1 MNGTMGWFFR
11 LGARPILALQDS
23 EKAHFRA
30 IRKLKVLGK
39 LKITR
44 GVLSIFF
51 SSPKMEVERFGIQFP
66 NPVGLAAGM
75 DKKAECLTAWPAL
88 GFGFAEV
95 GGVTLHEQKG
105 NPKPR
110 MFRHWN
116 SRSLINRMGFN
127 NDGADKTA
135 NRMEKVKQ
143 KGNWPKIPIA
153 INLGKSKITDNEN
166 AAEDYCGS
174 IKKLWNYT
182 DFFVVNVSSPNTPNL
197 RDLQTDEYL
206 EELLEKCVQQN
217 KESAK
222 ENNADEKP
230 ILVKVAPDLTDEQLA
245 IIARTARA
253 SGLSGIVAT
262 NTTISRP
269 ELDGKTGQKF
279 LQESGGLSG
288 KPLVKRTTEVIKL
301 IYQETE
307 GQLPIIG
314 VGGISNADDAWE
326 KIINGACLVQF
337 YSAFVFEGP
346 TVTKSIVKGLK
357 RKLKQHSLD
366 SLDQAVGM
374 AVNVR

>member
-1 MNGTMGWFFR
+1 MGWFFR
-11 LGARPILALQDS
+11 LGARPILAVQDS
-23 EKAHFRA
+23 EKAHYRA
-30 IRKLKVLGK
+30 IRKIKLLGRW
-39 LKITR
+39 KITR
-44 GVLSIFF
+44 VFLSGFF
-51 SSPKMEVERFGIQFP
+51 SSPTLNVERFGIKFS

-75 DKKAECLTAWPAL
+75 DKKAEALTAWPAL

-95 GGVTLHEQKG
+95 GGVTLHEQQG

-110 MFRHWN
+110 MFRNWN

-135 NRMEKVKQ
+135 KRMSKVKE
-143 KGNWPKIPIA
+143 KGNWPNIPIA
-153 INLGKSKITDNEN
+153 INLGKSKITENEN

-174 IKKLWNYT
+174 IEKLWEFA

-197 RDLQTDEYL
+197 RDLQTDEHL
-206 EELLEKCVQQN
+206 AGLLERCIQQN
-217 KESAK
+217 KKCAEEHGAK
-222 ENNADEKP
+222 EKP
-230 ILVKVAPDLTDEQLA
+230 ILVKVAPDLEDEQLA
-245 IIARTARA
+245 IIARTARS

-269 ELDGKTGQKF
+269 EINTKSGKKF
-279 LQESGGLSG
+279 TKETGGLSG
-288 KPLVKRTTEVIKL
+288 KPLGKRSTEVIRL

-346 TVTKSIVKGLK
+346 TITKSIVKGLK
-357 RKLKQHSLD
+357 KKLKQHSLD

>member
-1 MNGTMGWFFR
+1 MGWFFR
-11 LGARPILALQDS
+11 LGARPVLAVQDS
-23 EKAHFRA
+23 EKAHYRA
-30 IRKLKVLGK
+30 IRKLKILSK
-39 LKITR
+39 LKVSR
-44 GVLSIFF
+44 GVLSLFF
-51 SSPKMEVERFGIQFP
+51 SSPKMEVERFGIQFS

-135 NRMEKVKQ
+135 NRMAKVKE

-174 IKKLWNYT
+174 IKKLWNYA

-206 EELLEKCVQQN
+206 AALLEKCVQQN
-217 KESAK
+217 KDSAK
-222 ENNADEKP
+222 EHNTSEKP
-230 ILVKVAPDLTDEQLA
+230 ILVKVSPDLTDEKLA

-269 ELDGKTGQKF
+269 ELDGKTGNKF
-279 LQESGGLSG
+279 VQESGGLSG
-288 KPLVKRTTEVIKL
+288 KPLVKRSTEVIKL

>member
-1 MNGTMGWFFR
+1 MGWFFR
-11 LGARPILALQDS
+11 LGARPILAVQDS
-23 EKAHFRA
+23 EKAHYRA
-30 IRKLKVLGK
+30 IRKIKILGK
-39 LKITR
+39 LKISR
-44 GVLSIFF
+44 SFLSIFF
-51 SSPKMEVERFGIQFP
+51 SSPKLNVERFGIQFS

-95 GGVTLHEQKG
+95 GGVTLHEQQG

-116 SRSLINRMGFN
+116 SKSLINRMGFN
-127 NDGADKTA
+127 NDGAEKTA
-135 NRMEKVKQ
+135 ERMQNVKEK
-143 KGNWPKIPIA
+143 GIWPKIPIA
-153 INLGKSKITDNEN
+153 INLGKSKITSNEN
-166 AAEDYCGS
+166 AADDYCGS
-174 IKKLWNYT
+174 IEKLWKYA

-206 EELLEKCVQQN
+206 EELLEKCIKQN
-217 KESAK
+217 KKCAKEHSAK
-222 ENNADEKP
+222 EKP
-230 ILVKVAPDLTDEQLA
+230 ILVKVAPDLEDEQLA
-245 IIARTARA
+245 IIARTARS

-269 ELDGKTGQKF
+269 ELNTKAGKKF
-279 LQESGGLSG
+279 TDEKGGLSG
-288 KPLVKRTTEVIKL
+288 KPLAKRSTEVIRL

-314 VGGISNADDAWE
+314 VGGISNAEDAWE
-326 KIINGACLVQF
+326 KIINGACLLQF

-346 TVTKSIVKGLK
+346 SVTKSIVKGLK
-357 RKLKQHSLD
+357 KKLKQHSLD

-374 AVNVR
+374 AVDVR

>member
-1 MNGTMGWFFR
+1 MGWFFR
-11 LGARPILALQDS
+11 LGARPILAVQDS
-23 EKAHFRA
+23 EKAHYRA
-30 IRKLKVLGK
+30 IRKIK
-39 LKITR
+39 LFGRWKLTR
-44 GVLSIFF
+44 GLLSGFF
-51 SSPKMEVERFGIQFP
+51 SSPKLNVERFGIQFP

-75 DKKAECLTAWPAL
+75 DKKAEALTAWPAL

-95 GGVTLHEQKG
+95 GGVTLHEQQG

-110 MFRHWN
+110 MFRNWN
-116 SRSLINRMGFN
+116 SKSLINRMGFN
-127 NDGADKTA
+127 NDGADNTA
-135 NRMEKVKQ
+135 KRMAKVKE

-174 IKKLWNYT
+174 IKKLWTYA

-206 EELLEKCVQQN
+206 AGLLEKCMQQN
-217 KESAK
+217 KECAK
-222 ENNADEKP
+222 EHGATEKP
-230 ILVKVAPDLTDEQLA
+230 ILVKVAPDLEDEQIA
-245 IIARTARA
+245 IIARTARS

-269 ELDGKTGQKF
+269 NLNSKSGQKF
-279 LQESGGLSG
+279 IEETGGLSG
-288 KPLVKRTTEVIKL
+288 KPLGERSTEVIRL

-314 VGGISNADDAWE
+314 VGGISNAEDAWE
-326 KIINGACLVQF
+326 KIINGACLLQF

-346 TVTKSIVKGLK
+346 SITKTIVKGLK
-357 RKLKQHSLD
+357 KKLKQHSLD

>member
-1 MNGTMGWFFR
+1 MGWFFR
-11 LGARPILALQDS
+11 LGARPILAVQDS

-30 IRKLKVLGK
+30 IRKIKILGK

-44 GVLSIFF
+44 AVLRTFF
-51 SSPKMEVERFGIQFP
+51 SSPKLMVERFGIQFS

-75 DKKAECLTAWPAL
+75 DKKAECLTAWPEL

-95 GGVTLHEQKG
+95 GGVTLHEQQG

-135 NRMEKVKQ
+135 KRMEAVKE

-166 AAEDYCGS
+166 AADDYCSS
-174 IKKLWNYT
+174 IEKLWTYA

-197 RDLQTDEYL
+197 RELQTDEYL
-206 EELLEKCVQQN
+206 AELLEKCIQKN
-217 KESAK
+217 RECAK
-222 ENNADEKP
+222 EHGTKEKA
-230 ILVKVAPDLTDEQLA
+230 ILVKVAPDLDDEQLA
-245 IIARTARA
+245 VIARTARS

-269 ELDGKTGQKF
+269 ELESKSGKKFTEQK
-279 LQESGGLSG
+279 GGLSG
-288 KPLVKRTTEVIKL
+288 NPLAKRSTEVIRL

-314 VGGISNADDAWE
+314 VGGISNAEDAWE
-326 KIINGACLVQF
+326 KIINGACLIQF

-346 TVTKSIVKGLK
+346 SVTKSIVKGLK
-357 RKLKQHSLD
+357 KKLKQHSLD

>member
-1 MNGTMGWFFR
+1 MGWFFR

-23 EKAHFRA
+23 EKAHSRA
-30 IRKLKVLGK
+30 IRKIKLFGKWKISRVL
-39 LKITR
+39 
-44 GVLSIFF
+44 LSGFF
-51 SSPKMEVERFGIQFP
+51 SSPKLNVERFGIQFS

-75 DKKAECLTAWPAL
+75 DKKAEALSAWQAL

-95 GGVTLHEQKG
+95 GGVTLHEQEG

-110 MFRHWN
+110 MFRNWG

-135 NRMEKVKQ
+135 KRMAETKE
-143 KGNWPKIPIA
+143 KGNWPNIPIA

-174 IKKLWNYT
+174 IEKLWQYA
-182 DFFVVNVSSPNTPNL
+182 DFFVINVSSPNTPNL
-197 RDLQTDEYL
+197 RDLQTDEFL
-206 EELLEKCVQQN
+206 ESLLEKCIHQN
-217 KESAK
+217 KKCAE
-222 ENNADEKP
+222 EHNANEKP
-230 ILVKVAPDLTDEQLA
+230 ILVKVAPDLNDEQLA
-245 IIARTARA
+245 IIARTARS

-269 ELDGKTGQKF
+269 EINGSSGERF
-279 LQESGGLSG
+279 IQESGGLSG
-288 KPLVKRTTEVIKL
+288 NPLSIRSTEVIRL

-314 VGGISNADDAWE
+314 VGGISNAEDAWE
-326 KIINGACLVQF
+326 KIINGACLLQF

-346 TVTKSIVKGLK
+346 SVTKSIVKGLK
-357 RKLKQHSLD
+357 KKLRQHSLD

>member
-1 MNGTMGWFFR
+1 MGWFFR
-11 LGARPILALQDS
+11 LGARPILAIQDS
-23 EKAHFRA
+23 EKAHYRA
-30 IRKLKVLGK
+30 MRKIK
-39 LKITR
+39 LFAKWKITR
-44 GVLSIFF
+44 GLLSGLF
-51 SSPKMEVERFGIQFP
+51 SSPKLNVERFGIEFT

-75 DKKAECLTAWPAL
+75 DKKAEALSAWPAL

-95 GGVTLHEQKG
+95 GGVTLHEQEG
-105 NPKPR
+105 NDKPR
-110 MFRHWN
+110 MFRNWG

-135 NRMEKVKQ
+135 KRLEETKQ
-143 KGNWPKIPIA
+143 KGNWPNIPIA

-174 IKKLWNYT
+174 IEKLWQYA

-206 EELLEKCVQQN
+206 ESLLEKCIQQN
-217 KESAK
+217 KKCAK
-222 ENNADEKP
+222 EHNANEKP
-230 ILVKVAPDLTDEQLA
+230 ILVKVAPDLNDEQLA
-245 IIARTARA
+245 IIARTARS

-269 ELDGKTGQKF
+269 EIYGSSGEKF
-279 LQESGGLSG
+279 IQESGGLSG
-288 KPLVKRTTEVIKL
+288 KPLGKRSTEVIRL

-314 VGGISNADDAWE
+314 VGGISNTEDAWE
-326 KIINGACLVQF
+326 KIINGACLLQF

-346 TVTKSIVKGLK
+346 SVTKSIVKGLK
-357 RKLKQHSLD
+357 KKLRQHSLD